1 MAKATVGLDID
12 INSNSVATATRRS
25 DALARSTD
33 KLTRGLRG
41 LGTGIAVAGAAITAA
56 AGGLLVMTKRIADQ
70 ADEIAKHSTRIGVTI
85 ESYQELSHAM
95 ELSGGNIGEASAAL
109 RRLSGNMLDASQG
122 VSTAVDAF
130 DGIGVSAL
138 TATGGLR
145 SVDDVLADIAD
156 EFAQMEDGSLKTAR
170 AMELFGRSGA
180 TLIPLLNQGAEG
192 IAEMRREAHELGIV
206 ISTETAHAA
215 EALNDD
221 LTRLKGIATGF
232 ANQLATHLIPRM
244 RDVVANLTDF
254 AMRAGQSNA
263 NFGRLARE
271 GLDAMISALVVV
283 AQAGIRVTQGI
294 LGLRQAWL
302 EMKDSAID
310 YLNIF
315 RARNIDDSLIQGQIE
330 SIQETVGNL
339 EVMHGAIGALDDER
353 GPRQLSESFGELSG
367 MVERARRH
375 ADNFALD
382 PDPGP
387 TREAAEALDKYSL
400 AAKNASRSVAELHT
414 HNEQVAAGMT
424 RLFSEFRAAQAEL
437 AESKALE
444 ESIQAKDAAILDYE
458 KRLLELSETVDKSAE
473 DMSGKFGQLASIGK
487 SAFSG
492 LTSAIS
498 QLSLAAFFRKDG
510 NALKEFGKSLG
521 QMLVQLGTMAVVY
534 AGVAA
539 LGNVFPALQPLVGPA
554 AAAPALAA
562 AGAVAIAAGAG
573 LGAATGGG
581 GRSGPS
587 RGRADDGA
595 GSARETSQTTIY
607 NVTLGAGMSRRGQSR
622 ALLEQVSSA
631 VEAGV

>member
-25 DALARSTD
+25 DALTRSTD
-33 KLTRGLRG
+33 KLTSGLRG
-41 LGTGIAVAGAAITAA
+41 LGAGVAVAGAAITAA

-156 EFAQMEDGSLKTAR
+156 EFAQMEDGSEKTAR

-180 TLIPLLNQGAEG
+180 TLIPLLNQGSAG
-192 IAEMRREAHELGIV
+192 IAEMRQEARDLGLV

-221 LTRLKGIATGF
+221 LTRLKGVATGF
-232 ANQLATHLIPRM
+232 ANAIASQLIPQLRVVVGSIEDASRSATGLQDAVADLAGNALAGFLSALRSVASLTLSVTQSFLWWKM
-244 RDVVANLTDF
+244 AYEAISLSANDSGQRVDQFGNSIRNSAQETAHQIDQLEQLQNTINSLDFSNLGIEGAGRAGADAVTASVMGLTDSMFGLDDAVGPDDDTAPLRRIATQSEQAVVAIDALGSAYGAALVVANRF
-254 AMRAGQSNA
+254 AIVAGKELNNA
-263 NFGRLARE
+263 AAAQQKM
-271 GLDAMISALVVV
+271 LDATLNA
-283 AQAGIRVTQGI
+283 TK
-294 LGLRQAWL
+294 
-302 EMKDSAID
+302 ETKD
-310 YLNIF
+310 
-315 RARNIDDSLIQGQIE
+315 
-330 SIQETVGNL
+330 
-339 EVMHGAIGALDDER
+339 AIG
-353 GPRQLSESFGELSG
+353 
-367 MVERARRH
+367 
-375 ADNFALD
+375 
-382 PDPGP
+382 
-387 TREAAEALDKYSL
+387 
-400 AAKNASRSVAELHT
+400 
-414 HNEQVAAGMT
+414 
-424 RLFSEFRAAQAEL
+424 
-437 AESKALE
+437 E
-444 ESIQAKDAAILDYE
+444 ESQNVVDQFQQ
-458 KRLLELSETVDKSAE
+458 LESLGT
-473 DMSGKFGQLASIGK
+473 

-492 LTSAIS
+492 LTSSIS

-521 QMLVQLGTMAVVY
+521 KMLVQLGTMAVVY

-539 LGNVFPALQPLVGPA
+539 LSAVFPALAPLVGPA

-562 AGAVAIAAGAG
+562 AGVAAIAAGAA

-581 GRSGPS
+581 GPRRGKADDENPGSVAGPS
-587 RGRADDGA
+587 R
-595 GSARETSQTTIY
+595 TNIY
-607 NVTLGAGMSRRGQSR
+607 NVQFDSFSPPRSRSR
-622 ALLEQVSSA
+622 AVLESVG
-631 VEAGV
+631 EAIEGGA